1 MASMVA
7 IVFPFLLATGLAA
20 PPYMV
25 MLKGPVSF
33 TDHFAASVMKPS
45 QGSSPGSTPT
55 QAVPQLP
62 RPPNPPQAPRPP
74 STDSSSSNPTSF
86 TKNETYTESI
96 VTTGK
101 NPRSFTKNE
110 TYTESIVTGNNPCPK
125 DMVQSANLNAIE
137 VIERDACCPNSIG
150 VFAGPSGCCALEH
163 KSCTHTARCCDSSLE
178 CNTVAGATMLT
189 CERPSVFTGQDTT
202 PSSADKTTPV
212 SNSGSDTSINENF
225 MDQVSGK

>member
-1 MASMVA
+1 MASTIA
-7 IVFPFLLATGLAA
+7 IIFSFLLATGLAA

-45 QGSSPGSTPT
+45 QGSASQSPGSTPT

-74 STDSSSSNPTSF
+74 SPDTSSSNPTSF
-86 TKNETYTESI
+86 SKNETYTESI
-96 VTTGK
+96 VT
-101 NPRSFTKNE
+101 
-110 TYTESIVTGNNPCPK
+110 TGNNPCPK

-202 PSSADKTTPV
+202 PSSAEKTTPV
-212 SNSGSDTSINENF
+212 SNSGSDTSVNENST
-225 MDQVSGK
+225 DQVSGK

>member
-1 MASMVA
+1 MVSTVTT
-7 IVFPFLLATGLAA
+7 VFLFLLSTGLAA
-20 PPYMV
+20 PPFMM

-33 TDHFAASVMKPS
+33 TDHFAASVLKPS
-45 QGSSPGSTPT
+45 QGSASQSPGSSPT

-62 RPPNPPQAPRPP
+62 QVPNPPQSPRPP
-74 STDSSSSNPTSF
+74 SSGSSSSPSSF
-86 TKNETYTESI
+86 VKNETYTESI

-101 NPRSFTKNE
+101 
-110 TYTESIVTGNNPCPK
+110 NPCPK

-150 VFAGPSGCCALEH
+150 VFAGPSGCCALQH

-178 CNTVAGATMLT
+178 CNTVSGATMLT

-202 PSSADKTTPV
+202 PSSAQKTTPV
-212 SNSGSDTSINENF
+212 SNSGSDTSVNENF
-225 MDQVSGK
+225 TDQVSGK